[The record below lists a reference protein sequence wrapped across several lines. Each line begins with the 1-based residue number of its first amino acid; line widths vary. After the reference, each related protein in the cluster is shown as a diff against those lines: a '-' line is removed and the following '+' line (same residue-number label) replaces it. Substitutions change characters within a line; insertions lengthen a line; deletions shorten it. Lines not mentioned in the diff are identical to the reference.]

1 MYKNLQKEKNVVLMI
16 INYDT
21 SKVKKII
28 RAKIIT
34 NFGKNITVIDKIL
47 IIWCIIKM

>member
-21 SKVKKII
+21 PKVKII

-34 NFGKNITVIDKIL
+34 NFGKNITVINKIL
-47 IIWCIIKM
+47 II